1 MRVRV
6 GRITRAHGIRGEL
19 TVEIFTDEVEQR
31 FAKNAQL
38 WASDEP
44 LTVERFRFHQGKLL
58 VVFAGVI
65 DRNRAEELHGR
76 DLFAEV
82 DENETPD
89 DPDEF
94 YDRQLVGL
102 EVRNAAG
109 KVVGQVISVEHFPAQ
124 DLLVVDT
131 KIGSARVPFVDALVS
146 KVNVAG
152 GYLQIADV
160 PGLLD
165 LEQAEDAR

>member
-6 GRITRAHGIRGEL
+6 GRITRAHGISGEV

-58 VVFAGVI
+58 VVFAGVN
-65 DRNRAEELHGR
+65 DRNRAEELRGR

-82 DENETPD
+82 DENETPN

-102 EVRNAAG
+102 TVRNAAG
-109 KVVGQVISVEHFPAQ
+109 EIVGEVISVEHFPAQ

-131 KIGSARVPFVDALVS
+131 KIGAARVPFVDALVS
-146 KVNVAG
+146 EVNIAAG
-152 GYLQIADV
+152 FLQIEDV

>member
-6 GRITRAHGIRGEL
+6 GRITRAHGIRGEVS
-19 TVEIFTDEVEQR
+19 VEIFTDEVEQR

-38 WASDEP
+38 WALDEP
-44 LTVERFRFHQGKLL
+44 LTVERFRFHQGRLL
-58 VVFAGVI
+58 VVFVGVN
-65 DRNRAEELHGR
+65 DRNRAEELRGR
-76 DLFAEV
+76 ELFAEV
-82 DENETPD
+82 DENETPN

-94 YDRQLVGL
+94 YDRQLIGL
-102 EVRNAAG
+102 VVRNAAG
-109 KVVGQVISVEHFPAQ
+109 ENVGEVISVEHFPAQ

-131 KIGSARVPFVDALVS
+131 KIGAARVPFVDALVRE
-146 KVNVAG
+146 VNIEAR
-152 GYLQIADV
+152 YLQIADV

>member
-6 GRITRAHGIRGEL
+6 GRITRAHGIRGEV

-58 VVFAGVI
+58 VVFAGVN
-65 DRNRAEELHGR
+65 DRNRAEELRGR

-102 EVRNAAG
+102 TVRNAAG
-109 KVVGQVISVEHFPAQ
+109 EIVGEVISVEHFPAQ

-131 KIGSARVPFVDALVS
+131 KIGAARVPFVDALVS
-146 KVNVAG
+146 EVNIAAG
-152 GYLQIADV
+152 FLQIEDV